1 MTPNDEDAPA
11 TVSFPPATAELRGVT
26 PLRPRQIFTVLCAT
40 FATAVYAFTWN
51 SVTVALPHMQGR
63 FSATTDQIAWVMIAF
78 IIGSAATTASIGWV
92 SDRFGR
98 RPVFLWAIVGYSLT
112 LAGCGAATTLEE
124 EVAWRFAQGVF
135 GAALLPLGQIIAVN
149 AFPAERYVQATAL
162 WALGFVSANVFA
174 PAVAGLIV
182 EEFGWPWIFYLPIPV
197 SVAVF
202 VASWVLVPD
211 APKNER
217 PMPWTGFLGLIIG
230 VSFLQL
236 ALARGERLDWFESTE
251 IVIEAAVALVGLY
264 VFVAHSIAS
273 RRPFFSR
280 RLFINRDFVTGQVFS
295 FVVGGVMF
303 LPMLLLPLMLQ
314 QVAGYSAADTGYLLL
329 SRGVGSMLGLLA
341 VSIIRGRGDPR
352 LILLFGLAISAY
364 ATWSMAQWTVAVR
377 PWDVIWTSFLHGL
390 AAGPI
395 FTPLNS
401 LTLSRL
407 RGRVQDQGFAFFYL
421 SFDVGSAIGTAAIV
435 GAHARLSQINH
446 SVLAEHISPLSETLR
461 HANRSGTWSLTD
473 PGGLAALQGEVSRQ
487 AAMIAY
493 NDSFLIVALALAA
506 MIPLILLFRYRRR
519 ARARA

>member
-1 MTPNDEDAPA
+1 MRAAAPSPVA
-11 TVSFPPATAELRGVT
+11 VPGVQGVT

-78 IIGSAATTASIGWV
+78 IIGSAAMTASIGWV

-98 RPVFLWAIVGYSLT
+98 RPVFLWAIVGYMIT
-112 LAGCGAATTLEE
+112 LVGCGAATTLEQE
-124 EVAWRFAQGVF
+124 IAWRFVQGVF

-149 AFPAERYVQATAL
+149 AFPKERYVQATAL

-174 PAVAGLIV
+174 PAAAGIIV

-197 SVAVF
+197 SAAVLA
-202 VASWVLVPD
+202 ASWVLVPD
-211 APKNER
+211 SPKNVR
-217 PMPWTGFLGLIIG
+217 PMPWTGFLGLIVG

-236 ALARGERLDWFESTE
+236 MLARGERLDWFESTE
-251 IVIEAAVALVGLY
+251 IVIEAAIAVIGLY
-264 VFVAHSIAS
+264 VFVVHSIGS

-280 RLFINRDFVTGQVFS
+280 RLFVNPDFVTGQVFS

-303 LPMLLLPLMLQ
+303 LPVLLLPLMLQ
-314 QVAGYSAADTGYLLL
+314 QVAGYSAADTGYLMLF
-329 SRGVGSMLGLLA
+329 RGAGSMLGLIA
-341 VSIIRGRGDPR
+341 VSVIRGRGDPR

-364 ATWSMAQWTVAVR
+364 ATWSMSQWTVDVR
-377 PWDVIWTSFLHGL
+377 HWDVIWTSFLHGL

-407 RGRVQDQGFAFFYL
+407 KGRVQDQGFAFFYL
-421 SFDVGSAIGTAAIV
+421 NFDVGSAIGTAAIV

-446 SVLAEHISPLSETLR
+446 SVLAEHISPFREVLPGAHPSGAWSLSET
-461 HANRSGTWSLTD
+461 S
-473 PGGLAALQGEVSRQ
+473 GLAALEGEVSRQ

-493 NDSFLIVALALAA
+493 NDSFLIVSLALAA
-506 MIPLILLFRYRRR
+506 TIPMILLFRYRRP
-519 ARARA
+519 ARERR

>member
-1 MTPNDEDAPA
+1 MTPL
-11 TVSFPPATAELRGVT
+11 S
-26 PLRPRQIFTVLCAT
+26 PRQVFTVLCAT

-63 FSATTDQIAWVMIAF
+63 FSATTDQIAWVMISF
-78 IIGSAATTASIGWV
+78 IIGSAAMTASIGWV

-98 RPVFLWAIVGYSLT
+98 RPVFLWAIVGYMIT
-112 LAGCGAATTLEE
+112 LVGCGAATTLEQ
-124 EVAWRFAQGVF
+124 EVVWRFVQGLF

-149 AFPAERYVQATAL
+149 AFPKERYVQATAL

-174 PAVAGLIV
+174 PAAAGIIV

-197 SVAVF
+197 SAAVLA
-202 VASWVLVPD
+202 ASWVLVPH

-217 PMPWTGFLGLIIG
+217 PMPWTGFLGLIVG
-230 VSFLQL
+230 VSVLQL
-236 ALARGERLDWFESTE
+236 MLARGERLDWFESTE
-251 IVIEAAVALVGLY
+251 IVIEAAIAVIGLY
-264 VFVAHSIAS
+264 VFVVHSMGS

-280 RLFINRDFVTGQVFS
+280 RLFINPDFVTGQVFS

-303 LPMLLLPLMLQ
+303 LPVLLLPLMLQ
-314 QVAGYSAADTGYLLL
+314 QVAGYSAADTGYLMLF
-329 SRGVGSMLGLLA
+329 RGVGSMLGLIA

-364 ATWSMAQWTVAVR
+364 ATWSMSQWTVDVR
-377 PWDVIWTSFLHGL
+377 PWDVMWTSFLHGL

-407 RGRVQDQGFAFFYL
+407 KGRVQDQGFAFFYL
-421 SFDVGSAIGTAAIV
+421 NFDVGSAIGTAAIV
-435 GAHARLSQINH
+435 GAQARLSQINH
-446 SVLAEHISPLSETLR
+446 SVLAEHVSPLREALHGAHLSGPWSLSET
-461 HANRSGTWSLTD
+461 SGLV
-473 PGGLAALQGEVSRQ
+473 ALEGVVSRQ

-493 NDSFLIVALALAA
+493 NDCFLIVSLALAA
-506 MIPLILLFRYRRR
+506 TIPMILLFRYRRP
-519 ARARA
+519 ARARR

>member
-1 MTPNDEDAPA
+1 MPRNEQYTRAAATPQALA
-11 TVSFPPATAELRGVT
+11 WVAQKVT

-78 IIGSAATTASIGWV
+78 IIGSAAMTASIGWV

-98 RPVFLWAIVGYSLT
+98 RPVFLWAIVGYTIT
-112 LAGCGAATTLEE
+112 LVGCGASTTLEQE
-124 EVAWRFAQGVF
+124 IAWRFVQGVF

-149 AFPAERYVQATAL
+149 AFPKERYVQATAL

-174 PAVAGLIV
+174 PAAAGLIV
-182 EEFGWPWIFYLPIPV
+182 DKFGWPWIFYLPIPV
-197 SVAVF
+197 SAAVF
-202 VASWVLVPD
+202 AASWFLVPD
-211 APKNER
+211 APKNVR
-217 PMPWTGFLGLIIG
+217 PMPWTGFLGLIVG

-236 ALARGERLDWFESTE
+236 MLARGERLDWFESTE
-251 IVIEAAVALVGLY
+251 IVIEATIALIGLY
-264 VFVAHSIAS
+264 VFVVHSVGS

-280 RLFINRDFVTGQVFS
+280 RLFINPDFVTGQVFA

-303 LPMLLLPLMLQ
+303 LPVLLLPLMLQ
-314 QVAGYSAADTGYLLL
+314 QVAGYSAADTGYLMLF
-329 SRGVGSMLGLLA
+329 RGGGSMLGLIA

-352 LILLFGLAISAY
+352 LILLFGLSISAY
-364 ATWSMAQWTVAVR
+364 ATWSMSQWTVDVR

-407 RGRVQDQGFAFFYL
+407 KGRVQDQGFAFFYL
-421 SFDVGSAIGTAAIV
+421 SFDVGSAIGTAAII
-435 GAHARLSQINH
+435 GAHARLTQINH
-446 SVLAEHISPLSETLR
+446 GVLAEHISPLREVLPGAPFAEAWSLSET
-461 HANRSGTWSLTD
+461 SGLV
-473 PGGLAALQGEVSRQ
+473 ALEGEVSRQ

-493 NDSFLIVALALAA
+493 NGSFFILAVALAAT
-506 MIPLILLFRYRRR
+506 IPVILLFRYRRP
-519 ARARA
+519 ARERR